1 MNKSVSSRINAPW
14 FNMPVDMMGKL
25 FPELSHRETEILIL
39 YFSGLDTASISHSL
53 KISQSTVNNH
63 LANAKF
69 KFSAGSISELRSL
82 ILLRFLVCQVTSH

>member
-14 FNMPVDMMGKL
+14 FNMPVDMMRKL
-25 FPELSHRETEILIL
+25 FPELSHRETEISIL

>member
-1 MNKSVSSRINAPW
+1 MKERSLERLNAPW
-14 FNMPVDMMGKL
+14 FNMPIDMMGKI
-25 FPELSHRETEILIL
+25 FPELSHRETEISIL

-53 KISQSTVNNH
+53 NISQNTVNNH

-82 ILLRFLVCQVTSH
+82 ILLRFLVCHVTSH